1 MTHPPLHHRR
11 LYQELQQP
19 DDQVN
24 LARAA
29 LYVAQEEYP
38 NLPLSAYLSQLDAL
52 ARDLGRRLPS
62 DRYPL
67 RLIRGINDYL
77 FDHLGFAGNDEDY
90 YDPRNSFFNE
100 VLSRRLGIP
109 LTLSLV
115 YLELAQRVGLAM
127 AGVGLPG
134 HFLIRP
140 TGEDLGIFVDPFHR
154 GEILFEQDCQGLL
167 HQLFGDSAPLDRRY
181 LEPLRPTAWI
191 VRMLSNLKMIYL
203 NQHQRSKALAAI
215 DRILLIQPTAV
226 SEWRDRGL
234 IYYQDGDLEAARL
247 NLERYLYQ
255 DPEARDGGQIR
266 QVIAQIDRQRR
277 EG

>member
-1 MTHPPLHHRR
+1 MTHPPLHHRH

-19 DDQVN
+19 ADQVN

-29 LYVAQEEYP
+29 LHVAQEEYP
-38 NLPLSAYLSQLDAL
+38 DLSVPFYLGQLDAM
-52 ARDLGRRLPS
+52 ARALGRRLPS

-90 YDPRNSFFNE
+90 YDPRNSFLNE
-100 VLSRRLGIP
+100 VLTRRLGIP

-140 TGEDLGIFVDPFHR
+140 IGEDMGLFVDPFHR
-154 GEILFEQDCQGLL
+154 GEVLFEQDCHGLL
-167 HQLFGDSAPLDRRY
+167 QQLFGATAALDHRY
-181 LEPLRPTAWI
+181 LQPIPPTAWI

-203 NQHQRSKALAAI
+203 NQHQRAKALAAI
-215 DRILLIQPTAV
+215 DRILLIHPTAV

-234 IYYQDGDLEAARL
+234 IYYQDGDLESARL

-255 DPEARDGGQIR
+255 YPEATDGLEIR
-266 QVIAQIDRQRR
+266 QVIAQIDQQRR
-277 EG
+277 DD

>member
-1 MTHPPLHHRR
+1 
-11 LYQELQQP
+11 
-19 DDQVN
+19 
-24 LARAA
+24 
-29 LYVAQEEYP
+29 
-38 NLPLSAYLSQLDAL
+38 
-52 ARDLGRRLPS
+52 
-62 DRYPL
+62 
-67 RLIRGINDYL
+67 
-77 FDHLGFAGNDEDY
+77 
-90 YDPRNSFFNE
+90 
-100 VLSRRLGIP
+100 
-109 LTLSLV
+109 
-115 YLELAQRVGLAM
+115 
-127 AGVGLPG
+127 
-134 HFLIRP
+134 LIRP